1 MLEAARIDCGLLK
14 DGILRGEEVRFSD
27 ERLLLE
33 WYRLGETNGFLM
45 FAR

>member
-1 MLEAARIDCGLLK
+1 MIRGLTEE
-14 DGILRGEEVRFSD
+14 GILLGECKLSD
-27 ERLLLE
+27 GMLLLD